1 MAWIQGRLDG
11 TSCVGQLCAR
21 RPAPAVRGRGL
32 APTAFKMSP
41 LPGLNSQLLFD
52 KSSLLHSGRDTCFLT
67 PISADSWVLSPG
79 RGGIFSAVG
88 ASPRLPGRSRFGG
101 E

>member
-1 MAWIQGRLDG
+1 MKQVVL
-11 TSCVGQLCAR
+11 VNCALAAQ
-21 RPAPAVRGRGL
+21 APVAAGRGL

-41 LPGLNSQLLFD
+41 LPGLNSHKLFD
-52 KSSLLHSGRDTCFLT
+52 ESSLLHSGRDTCFLT

-88 ASPRLPGRSRFGG
+88 ASRRKPTATRPQSLGG